1 LFWSKK
7 KPDVDLR
14 ELVEVFLKEKRQL
27 ESELVTATRL
37 LLAVVAHNDFN
48 VRFHRDFLRAADSL
62 SFDLTVEGE
71 ELVLRAHPH
80 EQD

>member
-1 LFWSKK
+1 MFWNK

-27 ESELVTATRL
+27 ESELVTSTRL
-37 LLAVVAHNDFN
+37 LLAVIAHNDFD

-62 SFDLTVEGE
+62 SLELKVEGE
-71 ELVLRAHPH
+71 DVVLRAHPH